1 MLVDHADDVAVTG
14 VVTAR
19 WRPLFPGARCD
30 ADILLQAT
38 HVSVLKSLAKPHA
51 PPAMDAGF
59 LFRWGGFLQCMP
71 ACAAVVGGGGVMRG
85 SGCCVRVGT
94 PARLPLLTR
103 LTHLVRV
110 LSGGWVETG

>member
-1 MLVDHADDVAVTG
+1 

-38 HVSVLKSLAKPHA
+38 HVRVLKSLAKPHA

-59 LFRWGGFLQCMP
+59 LFRWGICSYVNCVCISMC
-71 ACAAVVGGGGVMRG
+71 ACICVCVCIC
-85 SGCCVRVGT
+85 GCSLCLRQQLCALSATMALYARV
-94 PARLPLLTR
+94 
-103 LTHLVRV
+103 
-110 LSGGWVETG
+110 

>member
-1 MLVDHADDVAVTG
+1 MTNPVHGTILVDCADDVAVTG

-51 PPAMDAGF
+51 PPATDAGF
-59 LFRWGGFLQCMP
+59 LFRWV
-71 ACAAVVGGGGVMRG
+71 ACV
-85 SGCCVRVGT
+85 
-94 PARLPLLTR
+94 
-103 LTHLVRV
+103 
-110 LSGGWVETG
+110 